1 MPTLLI
7 PEFDI
12 FERSKSIIL
21 YFPPIGTLAVVLE
34 DASSGILSSS
44 VAAKM
49 KPSTLLLLIAVH
61 LRVAVYHG
69 FCFDNCVFFDNG
81 ICTDNSNSPVV
92 NIFRFFG
99 VLSDFC
105 ILAYN
110 GVFGNDSKL
119 NLGTVLNYRTGMMI
133 EELIVAF
140 LPIVTPAKRIENS
153 RLP

>member
-69 FCFDNCVFFDNG
+69 FCFDNGVFFDNG

-105 ILAYN
+105 ILPTT
-110 GVFGNDSKL
+110 VFSA
-119 NLGTVLNYRTGMMI
+119 MI
-133 EELIVAF
+133 A
-140 LPIVTPAKRIENS
+140 N
-153 RLP
+153 

>member
-69 FCFDNCVFFDNG
+69 FALITVFSLITVFAPTTV
-81 ICTDNSNSPVV
+81 IPQSS
-92 NIFRFFG
+92 IFSVSSG
-99 VLSDFC
+99 FC
-105 ILAYN
+105 PT
-110 GVFGNDSKL
+110 F
-119 NLGTVLNYRTGMMI
+119 
-133 EELIVAF
+133 AF
-140 LPIVTPAKRIENS
+140 LPTTVFSAMIAN
-153 RLP
+153 